1 MAPEHD
7 ARTQAFYDHESDEP
21 RGATRRRRQVADWGV
36 GEDVFDRLPS
46 RRFTRADRRAEHH
59 DDEPGISRTII
70 LTADD
75 EPRRREPRAI
85 ADDAPRG
92 DEPRRRGEPARGES
106 RTIVIAGDD
115 EPARGES
122 RTIVVSADEPGRGES
137 RTIVLAPADAEP
149 ARQDDPW
156 SEPPREGRRTVVIHG
171 RPDRLLAP
179 RAARPPRTAMERVGA
194 RPDRIAG
201 YAVALGF
208 LLILIAILTT
218 GQ

>member
-59 DDEPGISRTII
+59 DDERGVSRTII

-75 EPRRREPRAI
+75 EPRDGEADWFDADEPRAI
-85 ADDAPRG
+85 A
-92 DEPRRRGEPARGES
+92 
-106 RTIVIAGDD
+106 DD

-149 ARQDDPW
+149 ARHDDPW
-156 SEPPREGRRTVVIHG
+156 SEAPREGRRTVVIHG
-171 RPDRLLAP
+171 RPDRLPAP
-179 RAARPPRTAMERVGA
+179 RAKRPPRTAMERVGA